1 MYLHINH
8 GGSPQS
14 SKLFKMM
21 EVKAYV
27 FSHPAYGRLR
37 VVKTEEGIFYNLE
50 DVMCLYEKS
59 GHETFEVIADSEGQ
73 IAGFEMNLAPE
84 EKGELNFITDRELG
98 YVGKRKTNVHTIQYF
113 IDEVMLHDLE
123 TNLTTEL
130 KLVRKWIH
138 GFVEKVLAKYDLAEL
153 NRGKGLLGIER
164 IPELQEPLDIAY
176 NDYGLWINSQYL
188 TL

>member
-1 MYLHINH
+1 MYLHINR

-14 SKLFKMM
+14 SKLLKMM
-21 EVKAYV
+21 EVKAYE

-59 GHETFEVIADSEGQ
+59 GREAFEVIADSEGQ
-73 IAGFEMNLAPE
+73 IVGFEMNLVPE

-98 YVGKRKTNVHTIQYF
+98 YSGKRKKNVRTIRYF

-153 NRGKGLLGIER
+153 NRGKGVLSIER
-164 IPELQEPLDIAY
+164 IPELQEPLDIAFCE
-176 NDYGLWINSQYL
+176 YGLWINSQHIAL
-188 TL
+188 

>member
-1 MYLHINH
+1 
-8 GGSPQS
+8 
-14 SKLFKMM
+14 MM

-50 DVMCLYEKS
+50 DVICLYEKS

-73 IAGFEMNLAPE
+73 ISGFEMNLAPE

-98 YVGKRKTNVHTIQYF
+98 YVGKRKKNVHTTQYF

-138 GFVEKVLAKYDLAEL
+138 GFVEKVLAKYDLAEQ
-153 NRGKGLLGIER
+153 NRGKACWASRGFRNCRNRSTSHTTITDSGSTASISPSKP
-164 IPELQEPLDIAY
+164 IFY
-176 NDYGLWINSQYL
+176 
-188 TL
+188 

>member
-1 MYLHINH
+1 MRMGN
-8 GGSPQS
+8 
-14 SKLFKMM
+14 KKMK
-21 EVKAYV
+21 ERIAHLLEEAKAQEHV
-27 FSHPAYGRLR
+27 PAEF
-37 VVKTEEGIFYNLE
+37 VAAADKWVAN
-50 DVMCLYEKS
+50 MN
-59 GHETFEVIADSEGQ
+59 DSEGQ

-98 YVGKRKTNVHTIQYF
+98 YVGKRKKNVHTTQYF

>member
-1 MYLHINH
+1 MYLHINR

-27 FSHPAYGRLR
+27 FSHPSYRRLR
-37 VVKTEEGIFYNLE
+37 VVKTEEGIFYNLK
-50 DVMCLYEKS
+50 DVMHLYEKEES
-59 GHETFEVIADSEGQ
+59 QIFEVIADSEGQ
-73 IAGFEMNLAPE
+73 IVGFKMNLAPE
-84 EKGELNFITDRELG
+84 EKGELNFVTDRELG
-98 YVGKRKTNVHTIQYF
+98 YKGKRQKNVRTTQYF

-123 TNLTTEL
+123 TELTTEL

-153 NRGKGLLGIER
+153 NRGKGVLSIER
-164 IPELQEPLDIAY
+164 IPELQEPLDIAFTH
-176 NDYGLWINSQYL
+176 YGLWINGQYL

>member
-1 MYLHINH
+1 
-8 GGSPQS
+8 
-14 SKLFKMM
+14 M

-27 FSHPAYGRLR
+27 SSHPSYRRLR
-37 VVKTEEGIFYNLE
+37 VVKTEEGIFYNLK
-50 DVMCLYEKS
+50 DIMHLYEKEES
-59 GHETFEVIADSEGQ
+59 QIFEVIADSEGQ
-73 IAGFEMNLAPE
+73 IAGFYMNLAPE
-84 EKGELNFITDRELG
+84 EKGELNFVTDRELG
-98 YVGKRKTNVHTIQYF
+98 YSGKRKKNVRTTQYF

-138 GFVEKVLAKYDLAEL
+138 GFVEKVLAKYDLAEQ

-164 IPELQEPLDIAY
+164 IPELQEPLDIAFGE
-176 NDYGLWINSQYL
+176 YGLWINGQYL

>member
-1 MYLHINH
+1 MAKNCLGVTAIRLNA
-8 GGSPQS
+8 G
-14 SKLFKMM
+14 
-21 EVKAYV
+21 A
-27 FSHPAYGRLR
+27 GRLQ
-37 VVKTEEGIFYNLE
+37 G
-50 DVMCLYEKS
+50 KS
-59 GHETFEVIADSEGQ
+59 
-73 IAGFEMNLAPE
+73 
-84 EKGELNFITDRELG
+84 
-98 YVGKRKTNVHTIQYF
+98 KRKKNVRTTQYF

-130 KLVRKWIH
+130 KLVRKWVH